1 MKLLSALVR
10 SMRPRQY
17 TKNVLVFA
25 ALIFA
30 RKVGDP
36 AAVWLAVGAF
46 ALFCLISSAVYLIN
60 DVVDAE
66 EDRKHPDKCKRPIA
80 AGELSV
86 AAALGAAGVFA
97 VAGLAG
103 SYYVNLGLGSTAAAY
118 LGLMLLYQFIFKHR
132 VIFDVFAIAFGFV
145 LRAVAG
151 AEALQVEIS
160 PWLLVCTLLLALF
173 LGLSKRRG
181 EIVLL
186 AEGAA
191 GHRRTLEKYSL
202 NLLDQMIAVM
212 TASTL
217 MSYCLYTISERTV
230 RELGSAR
237 LMYTIPF
244 VIYGIFRYLYLVHE
258 HGEGGHPDRTLLT
271 DLPLLVTVALYV
283 IAAGLI
289 IYVFPDGH

>member
-1 MKLLSALVR
+1 MKILSALVR

-258 HGEGGHPDRTLLT
+258 QGEGGHPDRTLLT

>member
-1 MKLLSALVR
+1 MKLPSALVR
-10 SMRPRQY
+10 SMRPGQY

-36 AAVWLAVGAF
+36 AAVGLAVGAF

-66 EDRKHPDKCKRPIA
+66 EDRKHPDKCRRPIA

-118 LGLMLLYQFIFKHR
+118 LGLMLLYQFIFKHW
-132 VIFDVFAIAFGFV
+132 VILDVFAIAFGFV

-186 AEGAA
+186 EAEAA

-271 DLPLLVTVALYV
+271 DLPLLVNVALYI